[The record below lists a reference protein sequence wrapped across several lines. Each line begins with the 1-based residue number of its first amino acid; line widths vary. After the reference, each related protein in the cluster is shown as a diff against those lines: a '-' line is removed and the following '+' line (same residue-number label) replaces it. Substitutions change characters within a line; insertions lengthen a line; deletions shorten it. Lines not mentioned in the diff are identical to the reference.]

1 MERFTIIGR
10 QPDNY
15 LTIICVNIQI
25 HCIRYQINLLWKGGM
40 VEIIGQSIDVC
51 ISQIKRIYKCF
62 LLFLFDA
69 ATEAFMFDLNRTACR

>member
-15 LTIICVNIQI
+15 DNHLRQYTNSLHSVSNQFT
-25 HCIRYQINLLWKGGM
+25 LEGGM

-51 ISQIKRIYKCF
+51 ISHRKIYKRF
-62 LLFLFDA
+62 LLFSFDT
-69 ATEAFMFDLNRTACR
+69 ATEAFMFVLNRTACRQ

>member
-1 MERFTIIGR
+1 MELFAIIGR

-15 LTIICVNIQI
+15 DNHLRQYTNSLHSVSKQFT
-25 HCIRYQINLLWKGGM
+25 LEGGM